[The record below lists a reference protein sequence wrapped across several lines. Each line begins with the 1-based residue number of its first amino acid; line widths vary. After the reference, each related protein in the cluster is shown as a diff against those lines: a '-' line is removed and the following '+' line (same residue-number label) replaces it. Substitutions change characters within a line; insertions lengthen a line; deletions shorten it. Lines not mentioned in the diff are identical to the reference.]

1 MPDLLSAFMWI
12 IVALGT
18 VITAI
23 VILAALAVFVGATE
37 GKDYDEN
44 FYPEEEEEFY
54 HLKK

>member
-18 VITAI
+18 VIAAI